1 MKNDACVD
9 LTVKRLQSRLAA
21 YGPGHLRLLL
31 QVMRELAHGSPL
43 TEASVNHLI
52 AHLGIAPDAAQQ
64 FLRELTE
71 RDADDQI
78 VGALG
83 LSLSNHPHRLVV
95 EGVALSAWCALDT
108 LFLPALLLQS
118 GTIESPSPVTGSV
131 IQLRVSPTQ
140 VEEVSPTNAAISL
153 ALVDLADERMS
164 SVEAIWGAFCNH
176 VHYFSTREEGER
188 WASGRDSI
196 AILSVEE
203 GFALG
208 RQLGSVVLDT
218 AA

>member
-1 MKNDACVD
+1 MKNDARLD
-9 LTVKRLQSRLAA
+9 LTVKSLQSRLAA
-21 YGPGHLRLLL
+21 YGPGHSRLLL
-31 QVMRELAHGSPL
+31 HVMRELAHGRPL
-43 TEASVNHLI
+43 AEASVTHLI
-52 AHLGIAPDAAQQ
+52 AGLGIAPDAARQ
-64 FLRELTE
+64 FLREVTE

-83 LSLSNHPHRLVV
+83 LSLSNHPHRVVV

-108 LFLPALLLQS
+108 LFLPALLRQS
-118 GTIESPSPVTGSV
+118 GTIESPSPMTGNV
-131 IQLRVSPTQ
+131 IQLRVSPTL
-140 VEEVSPTNAAISL
+140 VEEVTPTNAAISF

-164 SVEAIWGAFCNH
+164 SVEAIWGVFCNH

-203 GFALG
+203 GFAVG
-208 RQLGSVVLDT
+208 RQLSSVVLDN